1 MLRRATRTIAD
12 RALTSTSTSSTRGHR
27 GQRVH
32 ASSKAGFVKDGKH
45 QYDKKASTTTTT
57 TKTASA
63 GETVEMEE
71 LSVFRAI
78 GGLVAAAAGGTLVF
92 ALGAG
97 AVTGVAST
105 LAGAL
110 GRTVRAKDAMR
121 EREALERE
129 LEGVNGWGFG
139 ARRRRREIRERL
151 DALAEEETA

>member
-1 MLRRATRTIAD
+1 MHA
-12 RALTSTSTSSTRGHR
+12 STR
-27 GQRVH
+27 V
-32 ASSKAGFVKDGKH
+32 GFGKDGKH
-45 QYDKKASTTTTT
+45 QYDNKKAHATTTA
-57 TKTASA
+57 ASG
-63 GETVEMEE
+63 GEAAVEMEE

-110 GRTVRAKDAMR
+110 GRTVRAKDVMR

-151 DALAEEETA
+151 DALAEEETG

>member
-1 MLRRATRTIAD
+1 MERT
-12 RALTSTSTSSTRGHR
+12 LTASSSTTTTTTSTRGR
-27 GQRVH
+27 RVH
-32 ASSKAGFVKDGKH
+32 ASTRVGFGKDGKH
-45 QYDKKASTTTTT
+45 QYDNKKAHATTATT
-57 TKTASA
+57 SG
-63 GETVEMEE
+63 GEAAVEMEE

-110 GRTVRAKDAMR
+110 GRSVRAKDVMR

-151 DALAEEETA
+151 DALAEEETG

>member
-1 MLRRATRTIAD
+1 MERTLTA
-12 RALTSTSTSSTRGHR
+12 ASSTSTSTRGR
-27 GQRVH
+27 RVH
-32 ASSKAGFVKDGKH
+32 ASTRVGFGKDGKH
-45 QYDKKASTTTTT
+45 QYDNKKAHATT
-57 TKTASA
+57 TKATTASG
-63 GETVEMEE
+63 GEAAVEMEE

-110 GRTVRAKDAMR
+110 GRTVRAKDVMR

-151 DALAEEETA
+151 DALAEEETG

>member
-1 MLRRATRTIAD
+1 MHA
-12 RALTSTSTSSTRGHR
+12 STR
-27 GQRVH
+27 V
-32 ASSKAGFVKDGKH
+32 GFGKDGKH
-45 QYDKKASTTTTT
+45 QYDNKKAHATTAT
-57 TKTASA
+57 TASG
-63 GETVEMEE
+63 GEAAVEMEE

-110 GRTVRAKDAMR
+110 GRTVRAKDVMR

-151 DALAEEETA
+151 DALAEEETG